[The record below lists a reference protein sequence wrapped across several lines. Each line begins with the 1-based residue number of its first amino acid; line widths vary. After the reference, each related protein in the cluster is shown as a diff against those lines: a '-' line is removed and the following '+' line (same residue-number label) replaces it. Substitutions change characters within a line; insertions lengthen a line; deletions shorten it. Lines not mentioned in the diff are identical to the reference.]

1 MRPLAVLFSAS
12 VVTILFFMVL
22 QAGHIDPAAQAPSKL
37 AADQR
42 IDHSVA
48 RVNQWFRQHWQ
59 DEGLQPA
66 EQANDLL
73 IFRRL
78 SLALHGTIPSLEEI
92 RTFDAD
98 SSTDRVER
106 WLLKLLEDDRFAD
119 YFSERLARML
129 TGAEEGPFVIYR
141 RDRLRD
147 WLAEQIRQ
155 DRPWSQVTTD
165 LIASRGL
172 WTDNPASNF
181 ITVANIPDMG
191 LDENKLAG
199 KTVRAFLGQR
209 IDCAQCHNHP
219 FDSWKQQDFEGL
231 AAFYGQARVTPGG
244 VVDRTTEEEQAVEYE
259 VVDPGEEEGRIV
271 APRVPFHDE
280 WLPAEGTRRDRLA
293 AWVVHPENRR
303 FERAVANRMWGLMF
317 GRSWFDPVDDLP
329 HPSEDLTEPDLLDIL
344 GQEFRANNESLKYL
358 IRLIA
363 ETDVFRMQSQA
374 PGSDSDQFSHMSKE
388 WAVFPVIRLRP
399 EQVIGSMFQAGNI
412 RTIDQNSNV
421 FIRFI
426 RFTNE
431 NDFLKEYGDAGEDEL
446 LQQTGTIPQ
455 ALLRMN
461 GKFTRELTKTDGFSA
476 AAQLIRFS
484 SDNETLLQN
493 CFLACLSRNPTD
505 EERQYFMAQLPV
517 PVDQKQ
523 QTDPQTDQPLSDA
536 EQEEAQDQ
544 ETPSISRQE
553 AVRDLYWILFNSP
566 EFSWNH

>member
-1 MRPLAVLFSAS
+1 
-12 VVTILFFMVL
+12 
-22 QAGHIDPAAQAPSKL
+22 
-37 AADQR
+37 
-42 IDHSVA
+42 
-48 RVNQWFRQHWQ
+48 
-59 DEGLQPA
+59 
-66 EQANDLL
+66 
-73 IFRRL
+73 
-78 SLALHGTIPSLEEI
+78 
-92 RTFDAD
+92 
-98 SSTDRVER
+98 
-106 WLLKLLEDDRFAD
+106 
-119 YFSERLARML
+119 
-129 TGAEEGPFVIYR
+129 
-141 RDRLRD
+141 
-147 WLAEQIRQ
+147 
-155 DRPWSQVTTD
+155 
-165 LIASRGL
+165 
-172 WTDNPASNF
+172 
-181 ITVANIPDMG
+181 
-191 LDENKLAG
+191 
-199 KTVRAFLGQR
+199 
-209 IDCAQCHNHP
+209 
-219 FDSWKQQDFEGL
+219 
-231 AAFYGQARVTPGG
+231 
-244 VVDRTTEEEQAVEYE
+244 
-259 VVDPGEEEGRIV
+259 
-271 APRVPFHDE
+271 
-280 WLPAEGTRRDRLA
+280 
-293 AWVVHPENRR
+293 
-303 FERAVANRMWGLMF
+303 
-317 GRSWFDPVDDLP
+317 
-329 HPSEDLTEPDLLDIL
+329 
-344 GQEFRANNESLKYL
+344 
-358 IRLIA
+358 
-363 ETDVFRMQSQA
+363 
-374 PGSDSDQFSHMSKE
+374 MSKE